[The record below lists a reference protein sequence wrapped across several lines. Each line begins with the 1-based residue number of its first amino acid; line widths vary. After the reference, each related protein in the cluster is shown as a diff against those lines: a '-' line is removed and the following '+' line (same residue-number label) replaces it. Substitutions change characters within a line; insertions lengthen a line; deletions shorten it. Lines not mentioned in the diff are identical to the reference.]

1 MKKFKLIF
9 TALSLSSLMLLTAC
23 SQNSSA
29 SLQTKIK
36 DKGKLVLA
44 LSPDYAPFE
53 FKTLKDG
60 KDTIV
65 GSDIMLAQEIAN
77 KLDVALEL
85 SPMSFDNVLSSL
97 QTGKADLAISGI
109 SYTKERAK
117 VYDFSKPYYSTKNTM
132 LIKGESKNDLK
143 SLGDLAGKKI
153 GVQKGTIEESLSKKQ
168 LKASHI
174 VSLTTMSEAI
184 NELKSGQIDAVDLE
198 GPVAEGY
205 LAQNED
211 LVLAPFKLK
220 TGEGD
225 AKAIAM
231 PKGSKDLKKTVDQVI
246 SKMEK
251 ENQYET
257 FVKKAAALTGKEEK

>member
-36 DKGKLVLA
+36 DKGKLVVA

-117 VYDFSKPYYSTKNTM
+117 YTIFQNHT
-132 LIKGESKNDLK
+132 IR
-143 SLGDLAGKKI
+143 
-153 GVQKGTIEESLSKKQ
+153 QK
-168 LKASHI
+168 
-174 VSLTTMSEAI
+174 
-184 NELKSGQIDAVDLE
+184 
-198 GPVAEGY
+198 
-205 LAQNED
+205 
-211 LVLAPFKLK
+211 
-220 TGEGD
+220 
-225 AKAIAM
+225 M
-231 PKGSKDLKKTVDQVI
+231 PC
-246 SKMEK
+246 
-251 ENQYET
+251 
-257 FVKKAAALTGKEEK
+257 

>member
-36 DKGKLVLA
+36 DKGKLVVA
-44 LSPDYAPFE
+44 LSPDYPPFE

-117 VYDFSKPYYSTKNTM
+117 VYDFSKPYYSTKNAM

-143 SLGDLAGKKI
+143 SLEDLAGKKI

-211 LVLAPFKLK
+211 LELAPFKLK

-231 PKGSKDLKKTVDQVI
+231 PKGSKDLKKTVNQVI